1 MGMVYFINNDE
12 VQRLLSL
19 KDCMET
25 TESAYREWDAG
36 QAAIRSK
43 TSLYVYNREEN
54 TRYNFT
60 SMEGAVQSLG
70 IFAIRMRS
78 DIERRLSSTV
88 MGRKPAG
95 TENGYCGLILLF
107 STRTK
112 ELLAIIN
119 DGYIQHARV
128 AAVAG
133 IAAKYL
139 ARKDASVLCLLGSQ
153 WMARTHALAFCE
165 ARPIKVIQVYSP
177 TKEHREAF
185 AREVGDRLGVE
196 VRVMTS
202 AEDAVRG
209 AHIVACCTDS
219 HRNAVLRGEW
229 LEEGMFISNVLA
241 AEMDE
246 KTLARIDYAV
256 KNQPL
261 RNLDSAVNIAG
272 VPPEGVTPPSEG
284 RGWLKQVN
292 QDTPLL
298 SELIVGKAKGR
309 LNDRQITFFCN
320 NEGTGIQFAAAG
332 AVILD
337 KLKEKGLRDIKE
349 IPTEWFFQN
358 IPD

>member
-1 MGMVYFINNDE
+1 MVYFINNDD

-19 KDCMET
+19 GDCMDA
-25 TESAYREWDAG
+25 TEKAYREWDAG

-60 SMEGAVQSLG
+60 SMEGAVESLG

-78 DIERRLSSTV
+78 DIERRLSASV
-88 MGRKPAG
+88 MGRLPAG
-95 TENGYCGLILLF
+95 TEKGYCGLILLF
-107 STRTK
+107 STKTK
-112 ELLAIIN
+112 EPLAIIN

-139 ARKDASVLCLLGSQ
+139 AREDASVLCLLGSQ
-153 WMARTHALAFCE
+153 WMARTHAMAFSE
-165 ARPIKVIQVYSP
+165 SRPIKVIQVYSP

-185 AREVGDRLGVE
+185 GREVGDRLGVE
-196 VRVMTS
+196 VRVKSS
-202 AEDAVRG
+202 AEEAVRG

-219 HRNAVLRGEW
+219 HRKAVLQGEW

-241 AEMDE
+241 AELDE
-246 KTLARIDYAV
+246 KTMARIDYTV

-272 VPPEGVTPPSEG
+272 VPPEGVASPSEG
-284 RGWLKQVN
+284 RGWLKQVSRE
-292 QDTPLL
+292 TPLL
-298 SELIVGKAKGR
+298 SEVITGKAKGR
-309 LNDRQITFFCN
+309 LNPRQITFFCN

-332 AVILD
+332 AAILS
-337 KLKEKGLRDIKE
+337 KLKEKGLGGIKE
-349 IPTEWFFQN
+349 VPSKWFFQD